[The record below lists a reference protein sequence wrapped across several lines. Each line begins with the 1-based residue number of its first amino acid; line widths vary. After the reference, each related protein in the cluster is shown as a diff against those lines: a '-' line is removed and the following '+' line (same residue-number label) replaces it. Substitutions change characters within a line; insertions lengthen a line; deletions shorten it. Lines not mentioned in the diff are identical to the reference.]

1 MVFQDYVQRFSYISQ
16 NNEVLPFPF
25 EKNMTLGKKGSKYSL
40 EELISLFH
48 LESIFDSKREELKKE
63 QQNFSGEEKQ
73 RICVAIALY
82 RNKKWLFLDEAFYA
96 MDKETSQEIHN
107 LILSD
112 PDITVVTIEHQI
124 TRKILLLYD
133 EVLLVNHKKIKQCS
147 VSEYVNQH
155 KQLQSGFGN
164 V

>member
-1 MVFQDYVQRFSYISQ
+1 
-16 NNEVLPFPF
+16 
-25 EKNMTLGKKGSKYSL
+25 MTLGKKGSKYSL

-63 QQNFSGEEKQ
+63 QQNFSGGEKQ
-73 RICVAIALY
+73 RICVARALY

-124 TRKILLLYD
+124 TRKILFLYD
-133 EVLLVNHKKIKQCS
+133 EVLLVDHKKIKQCN

>member
-1 MVFQDYVQRFSYISQ
+1 
-16 NNEVLPFPF
+16 
-25 EKNMTLGKKGSKYSL
+25 MTLREKESKYSL

-48 LESIFDSKREELKKE
+48 LEPIFDPKRGELKKE
-63 QQNFSGEEKQ
+63 QQNISGAEKQ
-73 RICVAIALY
+73 RICVARALY
-82 RNKKWLFLDEAFYA
+82 RNKKWLFLNEAFSA
-96 MDKETSQEIHN
+96 MDKGTSQEIHN

-112 PDITVVTIEHQI
+112 SNITVVSIEHQI

-133 EVLLVNHKKIKQCS
+133 EVLLVDHKKIKRCS

>member
-1 MVFQDYVQRFSYISQ
+1 
-16 NNEVLPFPF
+16 
-25 EKNMTLGKKGSKYSL
+25 MTLGKKGSKYSL
-40 EELISLFH
+40 EDLISLFH
-48 LESIFDSKREELKKE
+48 LEPIFDLKREELEKE
-63 QQNFSGEEKQ
+63 QQNFSGAEKQ
-73 RICVAIALY
+73 RICVARALY
-82 RNKKWLFLDEAFYA
+82 RNKKWLFLDEAFSA
-96 MDKETSQEIHN
+96 MDKGTSQEIHN

-112 PDITVVTIEHQI
+112 SNITVVSIEHQI

-133 EVLLVNHKKIKQCS
+133 EVLLVDHKKIKRCS

>member
-1 MVFQDYVQRFSYISQ
+1 
-16 NNEVLPFPF
+16 
-25 EKNMTLGKKGSKYSL
+25 
-40 EELISLFH
+40 
-48 LESIFDSKREELKKE
+48 
-63 QQNFSGEEKQ
+63 
-73 RICVAIALY
+73 
-82 RNKKWLFLDEAFYA
+82 

-133 EVLLVNHKKIKQCS
+133 EVLLVDHKKIKQCN